1 MSTGGWGA
9 TSLGSGQKQ
18 QRPQLIASAPP
29 GMSRRQSRH
38 GLSQSFENRPSAVRM
53 HPKQAAAVAHDAILD
68 GFGAVLAVRD
78 VDKHASNDTRCVFP
92 DTLRILQ
99 A

>member
-29 GMSRRQSRH
+29 GTSRRQSRH
-38 GLSQSFENRPSAVRM
+38 TLSQPFENRPSAVRM
-53 HPKQAAAVAHDAILD
+53 HPKQAAAVTRDATL
-68 GFGAVLAVRD
+68 GGLGAVLAVRD
-78 VDKHASNDTRCVFP
+78 VDKHGSSDTRCGFP
-92 DTLRILQ
+92 DPLHIFE